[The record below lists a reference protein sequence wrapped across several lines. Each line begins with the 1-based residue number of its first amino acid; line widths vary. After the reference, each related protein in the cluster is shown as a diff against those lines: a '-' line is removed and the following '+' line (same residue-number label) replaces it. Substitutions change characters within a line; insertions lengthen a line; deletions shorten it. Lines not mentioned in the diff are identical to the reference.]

1 MRKNHRALE
10 SVAEFADIARPRIG
24 WKHATRR
31 ITQLGIRAGMN
42 GTKHGKKM
50 IGERQDVGAAFA
62 KRRNREIEN
71 VQPEIEIL
79 AKSAGFHGGGKVDV
93 GERDQPRFDAQGIR
107 TAEALKCTLLQN
119 AQELALRLG

>member
-10 SVAEFADIARPRIG
+10 SVAEFADIARTRMG

-42 GTKHGKKM
+42 GTKDREKM
-50 IGERQDVGAAFA
+50 IGERQDVGAALA
-62 KRRNREIEN
+62 KRRNRENED

-79 AKSAGFHGGGKVDV
+79 GKSAGFYSGGKVSV
-93 GERDQPRFDAQGIR
+93 GESDQA
-107 TAEALKCTLLQN
+107 
-119 AQELALRLG
+119 

>member
-42 GTKHGKKM
+42 GTKYREKM
-50 IGERQDVGAAFA
+50 IGEGQDVGAALA
-62 KRRNREIEN
+62 KRRNRENEDI
-71 VQPEIEIL
+71 QPEIEIL
-79 AKSAGFHGGGKVDV
+79 AKSAGFYSGG
-93 GERDQPRFDAQGIR
+93 
-107 TAEALKCTLLQN
+107 EAHHWGSATG
-119 AQELALRLG
+119 RLPC